1 MKERQVHTAIRM
13 NLKHLMLREEKSQ
26 TLDLVSLMSLDTKKV
41 EGGRKTR
48 TRFLWKSCLLNF
60 LLGEPHT

>member
-41 EGGRKTR
+41 EVGGEKQELDS
-48 TRFLWKSCLLNF
+48 FGKAVY
-60 LLGEPHT
+60 